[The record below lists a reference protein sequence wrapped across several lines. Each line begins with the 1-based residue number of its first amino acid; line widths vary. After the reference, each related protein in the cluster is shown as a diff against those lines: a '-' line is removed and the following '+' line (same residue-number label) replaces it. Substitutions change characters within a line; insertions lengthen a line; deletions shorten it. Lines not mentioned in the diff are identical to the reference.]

1 MQPEKNRNRHV
12 RFDYRFVSLNNT
24 IINEIQDARNFG
36 LSPEWKDWI
45 CISKRET
52 INWKPF
58 IHRSLTIIL
67 QKFIQNR
74 SKLRTKPISL
84 RQNYKRSDI
93 KTASPNSIQSS
104 NDSLERARLVEFYQ
118 PSLNARKQMETNERS
133 WKRYP
138 PIPSIGS
145 GSIRSIAQL
154 DSRADRSI
162 DLSEEVG
169 EIWRRSHVTSDG
181 WLIGKEFQHGN
192 RARNVIFRGIR
203 MWIRFKFSLDRCDKR
218 AVKHNGSGWL
228 SIGKIPIQDFPR
240 NSIRWEGIFLF
251 FLCVDSNGFLGG

>member
-1 MQPEKNRNRHV
+1 MERLNLHFKTRNDKLKTVYPSISYKNLHKTDQDFERNQYLCDRITKEVILKLLHP
-12 RFDYRFVSLNNT
+12 
-24 IINEIQDARNFG
+24 I
-36 LSPEWKDWI
+36 
-45 CISKRET
+45 
-52 INWKPF
+52 
-58 IHRSLTIIL
+58 RSNRQMI
-67 QKFIQNR
+67 R
-74 SKLRTKPISL
+74 SKGRG
-84 RQNYKRSDI
+84 
-93 KTASPNSIQSS
+93 SS
-104 NDSLERARLVEFYQ
+104 NSTN
-118 PSLNARKQMETNERS
+118 SLNAKKQMETNERS

-154 DSRADRSI
+154 YSRADRSI

-192 RARNVIFRGIR
+192 RARNVIFRGIC

>member
-84 RQNYKRSDI
+84 RQNYERSDI

-104 NDSLERARLVEFYQ
+104 NDSLERTRLVEFYKFVK
-118 PSLNARKQMETNERS
+118 REETNGNERTIV
-133 WKRYP
+133 KK
-138 PIPSIGS
+138 IPSHPIDRFRFNKIDCATWFES
-145 GSIRSIAQL
+145 
-154 DSRADRSI
+154 RSI
-162 DLSEEVG
+162 D
-169 EIWRRSHVTSDG
+169 
-181 WLIGKEFQHGN
+181 
-192 RARNVIFRGIR
+192 
-203 MWIRFKFSLDRCDKR
+203 RFKRRGGRNLTSIARHLGRLVNWKRIPARKPRAERDFSRYLY
-218 AVKHNGSGWL
+218 
-228 SIGKIPIQDFPR
+228 
-240 NSIRWEGIFLF
+240 
-251 FLCVDSNGFLGG
+251 VDTF

>member
-1 MQPEKNRNRHV
+1 MKYKMQKLWIITRMERLNLHFKTRNDKLKTVYPSISYKNLHKTDQDFERNQYPCDKITKEVILKLLHPIRSN
-12 RFDYRFVSLNNT
+12 RQMIRSKG
-24 IINEIQDARNFG
+24 QG
-36 LSPEWKDWI
+36 LS
-45 CISKRET
+45 
-52 INWKPF
+52 
-58 IHRSLTIIL
+58 
-67 QKFIQNR
+67 
-74 SKLRTKPISL
+74 
-84 RQNYKRSDI
+84 
-93 KTASPNSIQSS
+93 NST
-104 NDSLERARLVEFYQ
+104 N
-118 PSLNARKQMETNERS
+118 SLNAKKQMETNERS

-192 RARNVIFRGIR
+192 RAWNVIFRGIC

>member
-1 MQPEKNRNRHV
+1 MERLNLHFKTRNDKLKTVYPSISYKNLHKTDQDFERNQYLCDRITKEVILKLLHP
-12 RFDYRFVSLNNT
+12 
-24 IINEIQDARNFG
+24 I
-36 LSPEWKDWI
+36 
-45 CISKRET
+45 
-52 INWKPF
+52 
-58 IHRSLTIIL
+58 RSNRQMI
-67 QKFIQNR
+67 R
-74 SKLRTKPISL
+74 SKGRG
-84 RQNYKRSDI
+84 
-93 KTASPNSIQSS
+93 SS
-104 NDSLERARLVEFYQ
+104 NSTN
-118 PSLNARKQMETNERS
+118 SLNAKKQMETNERS

-192 RARNVIFRGIR
+192 RARNVIFRGIY

>member
-1 MQPEKNRNRHV
+1 MSI
-12 RFDYRFVSLNNT
+12 DL
-24 IINEIQDARNFG
+24 
-36 LSPEWKDWI
+36 
-45 CISKRET
+45 
-52 INWKPF
+52 
-58 IHRSLTIIL
+58 L
-67 QKFIQNR
+67 QKFTQNWSR
-74 SKLRTKPISL
+74 LRTKPISL
-84 RQNYKRSDI
+84 RQNYERSDI

-104 NDSLERARLVEFYQ
+104 NDSLERTRLVEFYKFVK
-118 PSLNARKQMETNERS
+118 REETNGNERTIV
-133 WKRYP
+133 KK
-138 PIPSIGS
+138 IPSHPI
-145 GSIRSIAQL
+145 
-154 DSRADRSI
+154 DRFRFNKIDCATLFESQSI

-192 RARNVIFRGIR
+192 RAWNVIFRGIC